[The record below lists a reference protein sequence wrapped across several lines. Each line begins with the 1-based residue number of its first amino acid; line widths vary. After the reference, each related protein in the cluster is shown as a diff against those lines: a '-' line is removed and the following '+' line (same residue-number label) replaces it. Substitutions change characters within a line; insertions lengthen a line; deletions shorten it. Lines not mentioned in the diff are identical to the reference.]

1 MQLTA
6 TNAMRGAA
14 FLGAG
19 ALVATLVVTV
29 PQEADAARPCRVK
42 TTTSLDSSQRFAGGG
57 ILKRFSATAA
67 GAAKGGYDQRG
78 KIIMTSYG
86 AGAFPSLI
94 NDKIGERRT
103 IGSMVQAQQPQAL
116 GAINGDFF
124 LYADIRYAD
133 NLEIPLGPMVRDG
146 RVLRGSYQRQRVV
159 GIGTDQK
166 PYGGLLAVRGT
177 VQAKLPTATAVEVRS
192 VNWQKIL
199 DGGVNIY
206 TGAWSNALDGG
217 GKAYVPRPAGAVE
230 WVLNSRNKIKTIRSS
245 TKNTRQLGAPVA
257 DGTRVLAFSENTA
270 LGALGVPVGTKV
282 NVNIRQSTGT
292 GVKLFTAIGR
302 RFPLVEAGVPAPL
315 GCNTYHA
322 DGGKAAR
329 PRMIVGWTSTG
340 VWRTIT
346 VPGSTF
352 DGVGL
357 RTGGF
362 GLANAANLAKKL
374 GLEYAYELDGGGST
388 TLWTR
393 NTAGTWTRRD
403 LYGVNTS
410 VCSCERP
417 VVNGLAFLAGP

>member
-6 TNAMRGAA
+6 TTALRGAA
-14 FLGAG
+14 VLGAG

-42 TTTSLDSSQRFAGGG
+42 TSTSLDSTQRFAGGG
-57 ILKRFSATAA
+57 ILKRYTATAL
-67 GAAKGGYDQRG
+67 GAAKGGYDQRA
-78 KIIMTSYG
+78 KILMTSYG
-86 AGAFPSLI
+86 SGAFPSLI
-94 NDKIGERRT
+94 NARIGERQT
-103 IGSMVQAQQPQAL
+103 IGAMVKAQQPQAL
-116 GAINGDFF
+116 GGINGDFF
-124 LYADIRYAD
+124 MYTAGGD
-133 NLEIPLGPMVRDG
+133 EISLGPMVRDG
-146 RVLRGSYQRQRVV
+146 RVLRGTYERKRVV

-166 PYGGLLAVRGT
+166 PFGGMFAVRGT
-177 VQAKLPTATAVEVRS
+177 VQADLPTATAVSIRS

-199 DGGVNIY
+199 GGGVNIY
-206 TGAWSNALDGG
+206 TPTWNNAVDGT

-230 WVLNSRNKIKTIRSS
+230 WVLNSRNKIKSIRSS
-245 TKNTRQLGAPVA
+245 TKNTGQLGAPVA

-282 NVNIRQSTGT
+282 KVNIKQSTDT
-292 GVKLFTAIGR
+292 GAKLFTAIGR

-329 PRMIVGWTSTG
+329 PRTIVGWTSTG
-340 VWRTIT
+340 VWRSITI
-346 VPGSTF
+346 PGATF

-393 NTAGTWTRRD
+393 NNSGAWTRRD
-403 LYGVNTS
+403 LYGVDTT
-410 VCSCERP
+410 VCACERP
-417 VVNGLAFLAGP
+417 VTNGLSFLAGP